1 MVKATP
7 YDPDAVAAFLNL
19 IKDARPAARGRF
31 GDQSCRQPA
40 ESLNPL
46 HLGVF

>member
-19 IKDARPAARGRF
+19 IKTLDRPLVAGLATSRAVNRPN
-31 GDQSCRQPA
+31 R
-40 ESLNPL
+40 
-46 HLGVF
+46 